1 MFFVYPIRQADST
14 GPFHV
19 TNERSP
25 TRGFGPISGRAG
37 QREPRHRRAAELAYC
52 HVITGRRYWQR
63 TRPQQEERINNQP
76 PESILSRHPGQFVER
91 LCKYL
96 PMLLWSRSPDLS
108 LHRPSCLALIA
119 PHLLFSLGV
128 PLLTP
133 ETNQYRSSYFIFF
146 CPPST
151 LSLPLL
157 PSSWP
162 NQDPFFSLW
171 IIWNVHFRLDTMREV
186 ISLNGM
192 FGLPSVAGVDAGL
205 DCPSCSDCR
214 TRFD

>member
-133 ETNQYRSSYFIFF
+133 ETNQYRSSYFFLSSLDSFSPSLALLLTQSRSFF
-146 CPPST
+146 
-151 LSLPLL
+151 LSLDYLKR
-157 PSSWP
+157 
-162 NQDPFFSLW
+162 PFS
-171 IIWNVHFRLDTMREV
+171 
-186 ISLNGM
+186 
-192 FGLPSVAGVDAGL
+192 
-205 DCPSCSDCR
+205 
-214 TRFD
+214 TRHHERSY